1 MDNIIT
7 LAHGSGGSATLKLI
21 DQVFRKYFN
30 NEILSKG
37 DDSARLNIKDAH
49 NMVFT
54 TDSFV
59 VTPIFFNGGN
69 IGKLAVCGTVNDI
82 ATSGATPLYLSC
94 GFIIEEGFAISELE
108 KIAEAMSVTAHE
120 CGVQIVTG
128 DTKVV
133 QKGAADKIFIN
144 TSGIGILSDGI
155 NISGSNAKVGDKI
168 IISGTIGDHGS
179 CILLERENMGF
190 QAEIKSDCAP
200 LSGLVKDML
209 QITNDIHV
217 LRDPTRGG
225 VATTLNEIAAQS
237 NISILIEEDSLPVKR
252 EVQGVCELLGMDPL
266 YMANEGKLLCFV
278 PPDKADDVLTAMR
291 KNKYGEDAQIIGE
304 VVASGEAKVR
314 LKAVSGG
321 IRIINV
327 LAGDQLPRIC

>member
-1 MDNIIT
+1 MENIIT

-21 DQVFRKYFN
+21 DQVFKKHFKN
-30 NEILSKG
+30 DILSTG
-37 DDSARLNIKDAH
+37 DDCARLNIGNAK
-49 NMVFT
+49 NLVFT

-69 IGKLAVCGTVNDI
+69 IGKLAVCGTVNDLS
-82 ATSGATPLYLSC
+82 TSGETPLYLSC
-94 GFIIEEGFAISELE
+94 GFIIEEGFSINDLE
-108 KIAEAMSVTAHE
+108 EIVESMSITARE

-144 TSGIGILSDGI
+144 TSGIGIVPDGI
-155 NISGSNAKVGDKI
+155 NISGNNARVGDKI

-200 LSGLVKDML
+200 LSSLVQDML
-209 QITNDIHV
+209 EITSDIHV

-237 NISILIEEDSLPVKR
+237 NVSIVIEEERLPIKR

-266 YMANEGKLLCFV
+266 YMANEGKLLSFV
-278 PPDKADDVLTAMR
+278 PAEKVEAVLSALK
-291 KNKYGEDAQIIGE
+291 KNKYGKDAQIIGE
-304 VVASGEAKVR
+304 VVKSGEPKVLLR
-314 LKAVSGG
+314 ALSGG
-321 IRIINV
+321 TRIISLLV
-327 LAGDQLPRIC
+327 GDQLPRIC

>member
-7 LAHGSGGSATLKLI
+7 LAHGSGGSATLDLI
-21 DQVFRKYFN
+21 ENVFRKYFKN
-30 NEILSKG
+30 DILSAG
-37 DDSARLNIKDAH
+37 DDSARLDIGNAKNI
-49 NMVFT
+49 VFT

-59 VTPIFFNGGN
+59 VTPVFFKGGN
-69 IGKLAVCGTVNDI
+69 IGKLAVCGTVNDL
-82 ATSGATPLYLSC
+82 ATSGAIPMYLSC
-94 GFIIEEGFAISELE
+94 GFIIEEGFSMEELE
-108 KIAEAMSVTAHE
+108 KIVEAMSVTAAE

-144 TSGIGILSDGI
+144 TSGIGILPEGI
-155 NISGSNAKVGDKI
+155 NISGRNAKAGDRI
-168 IISGTIGDHGS
+168 IVSGTIGDHGS

-200 LSGLVKDML
+200 LAGLVRAL
-209 QITNDIHV
+209 LEGGVEVHV

-237 NISILIEEDSLPVKR
+237 NVTIQINEESLPVKR

-266 YMANEGKLLCFV
+266 YMANEGKLLIFV
-278 PPDKADDVLTAMR
+278 PGKQADMALKILR
-291 KNKYGEDAQIIGE
+291 ENRYGENASIIGE
-304 VVASGEAKVR
+304 VMEGREPKVVLR
-314 LKAVSGG
+314 ALSGG
-321 IRIINV
+321 LRIMK
-327 LAGDQLPRIC
+327 LLTGDQLPRIC

>member
-1 MDNIIT
+1 MENIIT

-21 DQVFRKYFN
+21 DQVFKKHFKN
-30 NEILSKG
+30 DILSQG
-37 DDSARLNIKDAH
+37 DDCAKLKIGNA
-49 NMVFT
+49 NNLVFT

-59 VTPIFFNGGN
+59 VTPVFFNGGN
-69 IGKLAVCGTVNDI
+69 IGKLAVCGTVNDL
-82 ATSGATPLYLSC
+82 ATSGAKPMYLSC
-94 GFIIEEGFAISELE
+94 GFIIEEGFSIEALE
-108 KIAEAMSVTAHE
+108 KIVESMSITARE

-133 QKGAADKIFIN
+133 QKGAADNVFIN
-144 TSGIGILSDGI
+144 TSGIGIVSDGI
-155 NISGSNAKVGDKI
+155 NISGNNAKVGDKI

-179 CILLERENMGF
+179 CILLERENLGF

-200 LSGLVKDML
+200 LAGLVHDML
-209 QITNDIHV
+209 EITSDIHV

-237 NISILIEEDSLPVKR
+237 KVTILIEEDKLPIKR

-266 YMANEGKLLCFV
+266 YMANEGKLLSFV
-278 PPDKADDVLTAMR
+278 PADKAEAVLSAIK
-291 KNKYGEDAQIIGE
+291 KNKYGEEAQIIGE
-304 VVASGEAKVR
+304 VTAAGEPKVLLR
-314 LKAVSGG
+314 AVSGG
-321 IRIINV
+321 TRIINV